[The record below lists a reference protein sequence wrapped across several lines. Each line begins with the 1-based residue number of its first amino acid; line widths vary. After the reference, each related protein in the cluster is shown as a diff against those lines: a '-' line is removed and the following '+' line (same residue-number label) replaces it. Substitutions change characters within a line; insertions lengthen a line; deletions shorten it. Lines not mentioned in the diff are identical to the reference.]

1 MGNEGGDEAV
11 LTLVIF
17 GTLVG
22 FLLLGVPIAI
32 SLGLTAVLT
41 FVFLGEG
48 FVLTMV
54 AQRMYSST
62 TAFTLLAIPFF
73 ILAGNLMNTGGITKR
88 VFRFALALVG
98 HLRGGL
104 GHVNVV
110 ASMIFSG
117 MSGAAV
123 ADAAGLGLVEMEAM
137 TKSGYDRRFSAAI
150 TAASSTIGP
159 VVPPSIAFVI
169 YGSITGVSV
178 GKLFLAGCT
187 PGVLMGIALMVAV
200 YFVSR
205 RRNYPKEA
213 MASFK
218 ELLSSAK
225 EALLAL
231 GTPVIII
238 GGILGGIFT
247 PTEAAVVASVYALF
261 LGLVVYK
268 ELAVR
273 DLPGILW
280 DTLVHTLR
288 VMFIISAAGFFGWL
302 LIHQRIPEQVITGL
316 TELTANRWS
325 LLMIIIFVLL
335 VLGCFL
341 EGIAVLVITIPVF
354 MPLIALY
361 GIDPVQFGVIMIL
374 CSMLGLL
381 TPPVGMSLYAVSSI
395 SGVSIGPLT
404 REMWPYLLG
413 IFLVLLI
420 MTFFS
425 GFSLWLPNLLMGP

>member
-1 MGNEGGDEAV
+1 M

-17 GTLVG
+17 GTLVA

-32 SLGLTAVLT
+32 SMGLTAVLT
-41 FVFLGEG
+41 FIFMGEG
-48 FVLTMV
+48 FVLPMV

-73 ILAGNLMNTGGITKR
+73 ILAGNLMNTGGITRR
-88 VFRFALALVG
+88 VFGFALALVG

-110 ASMIFSG
+110 SSMIFSG

-123 ADAAGLGLVEMEAM
+123 ADAAGLGMVELEAM

-159 VVPPSIAFVI
+159 VVPPSIPFVI

-187 PGVLMGIALMVAV
+187 PGVLMGVAMMVAV

-213 MASFK
+213 VASFK
-218 ELLSSAK
+218 ELISTGK
-225 EALLAL
+225 EASLAL

-261 LGLVVYK
+261 LGLVIYR
-268 ELAVR
+268 ELTIQ
-273 DLPGILW
+273 DLPRVLW
-280 DTLVHTLR
+280 DTLVHTIR

-302 LIHQRIPEQVITGL
+302 LIHQRIPDQVITGL
-316 TELTANRWS
+316 TALTSIRWV
-325 LLMIIIFVLL
+325 LLLIIIFILL

-354 MPLIALY
+354 MPLIERY

-395 SGVSIGPLT
+395 SGVSIGALT
-404 REMWPYLLG
+404 QEMWPYLLG
-413 IFLVLLI
+413 IFMVLLTMSFI
-420 MTFFS
+420 PQM
-425 GFSLWLPNLLMGP
+425 SLWLPSLLMGP

>member
-1 MGNEGGDEAV
+1 
-11 LTLVIF
+11 
-17 GTLVG
+17 
-22 FLLLGVPIAI
+22 
-32 SLGLTAVLT
+32 
-41 FVFLGEG
+41 
-48 FVLTMV
+48 
-54 AQRMYSST
+54 
-62 TAFTLLAIPFF
+62 
-73 ILAGNLMNTGGITKR
+73 
-88 VFRFALALVG
+88 
-98 HLRGGL
+98 
-104 GHVNVV
+104 
-110 ASMIFSG
+110 MIFSG

-123 ADAAGLGLVEMEAM
+123 ADAAGLGLVELEAM
-137 TKSGYDRRFSAAI
+137 TKSGYDRQFSAAI

-159 VVPPSIAFVI
+159 VVPPSIPFVI
-169 YGSITGVSV
+169 YGSMTGVSV

-205 RRNYPKEA
+205 RRNYSKEA
-213 MASFK
+213 VASFK
-218 ELLSSAK
+218 ELISTGK
-225 EALLAL
+225 EASLAL

-261 LGLVVYK
+261 LGLVIYR
-268 ELAVR
+268 ELTIQ
-273 DLPGILW
+273 DLPRVLW
-280 DTLVHTLR
+280 DTLVHTIR

-302 LIHQRIPEQVITGL
+302 LIHQRIPDQVITGL
-316 TELTANRWS
+316 TALTSIRWV
-325 LLMIIIFVLL
+325 LLLIIIFILL

-354 MPLIALY
+354 MPLTERY

-413 IFLVLLI
+413 IFVVLLI
-420 MTFFS
+420 MSFIPQM
-425 GFSLWLPNLLMGP
+425 SLWLPTLLMGP

>member
-1 MGNEGGDEAV
+1 VGEAV

-17 GTLVG
+17 AMLVG
-22 FLLLGVPIAI
+22 FMFLGVPVAV
-32 SLGLTAVLT
+32 SMGLTAVLT
-41 FVFLGEG
+41 FIFLGEG

-73 ILAGNLMNTGGITKR
+73 ILAGNLMNMGGITRR

-98 HLRGGL
+98 HFRGGL

-159 VVPPSIAFVI
+159 VVPPSIPFVI

-187 PGVLMGIALMVAV
+187 PGVLMGIAMMVAV

-205 RRNYPKEA
+205 RRNYPKES

-218 ELLSSAK
+218 ELMNSTR
-225 EALLAL
+225 EASLAL

-247 PTEAAVVASVYALF
+247 PTEAAVVASVYALV
-261 LGLVVYK
+261 LGLVVYR
-268 ELAVR
+268 ELTVR
-273 DLPGILW
+273 DLPRILW

-316 TELTANRWS
+316 TALTGSKWG
-325 LLMIIIFVLL
+325 LFTIIIFILL

-341 EGIAVLVITIPVF
+341 EGIAVW
-354 MPLIALY
+354 
-361 GIDPVQFGVIMIL
+361 
-374 CSMLGLL
+374 
-381 TPPVGMSLYAVSSI
+381 SSP
-395 SGVSIGPLT
+395 S
-404 REMWPYLLG
+404 PY
-413 IFLVLLI
+413 
-420 MTFFS
+420 S
-425 GFSLWLPNLLMGP
+425 CR

>member
-1 MGNEGGDEAV
+1 M

-17 GTLVG
+17 GTLVA

-32 SLGLTAVLT
+32 SMGLTAVLT
-41 FVFLGEG
+41 FIFLGEG
-48 FVLTMV
+48 FVLPMV

-73 ILAGNLMNTGGITKR
+73 ILAGNLMNTGGITRR
-88 VFRFALALVG
+88 VFGFALALVG

-110 ASMIFSG
+110 SSMIFSG

-123 ADAAGLGLVEMEAM
+123 ADAAGLGMVELEAM

-159 VVPPSIAFVI
+159 VVPPSIPFVI

-187 PGVLMGIALMVAV
+187 PGVLMGVAMMVAV

-213 MASFK
+213 VASFK
-218 ELLSSAK
+218 ELISTGK
-225 EALLAL
+225 EASLAL

-261 LGLVVYK
+261 LGLVIYR
-268 ELAVR
+268 ELTIQ
-273 DLPGILW
+273 DLPRVLW
-280 DTLVHTLR
+280 DTLVHTIR

-302 LIHQRIPEQVITGL
+302 LIHQRIPDQVITGL
-316 TELTANRWS
+316 TALTSIRWV
-325 LLMIIIFVLL
+325 LLLIIIFILL

-354 MPLIALY
+354 MPLIERY

-395 SGVSIGPLT
+395 SGVSIGALT

-413 IFLVLLI
+413 IFVVLLI
-420 MTFFS
+420 MSFIPQM
-425 GFSLWLPNLLMGP
+425 SLWLPSLLMGP

>member
-1 MGNEGGDEAV
+1 VGEAV

-17 GTLVG
+17 AMLVG
-22 FLLLGVPIAI
+22 FMFLGVPVAV
-32 SLGLTAVLT
+32 SMGLTAVLT
-41 FVFLGEG
+41 FVFLGQE

-73 ILAGNLMNTGGITKR
+73 ILAGNLMNTGGITRR

-98 HLRGGL
+98 HFRGGL

-137 TKSGYDRRFSAAI
+137 TKAGYSPRFSAAI

-159 VVPPSIAFVI
+159 VVPPSIPFVI

-187 PGVLMGIALMVAV
+187 PGVLMGIAMMIGV
-200 YFVSR
+200 YIVSR
-205 RRNYPKEA
+205 RRNYPKES

-218 ELLSSAK
+218 ELVNSAE
-225 EALLAL
+225 EASLAL

-261 LGLVVYK
+261 LGLVVYR
-268 ELAVR
+268 ELTVR
-273 DLPGILW
+273 DLPRVLW
-280 DTLVHTLR
+280 DTLMHTLR

-316 TELTANRWS
+316 TALTGSKWG
-325 LLMIIIFVLL
+325 LLMVIIFILL

-361 GIDPVQFGVIMIL
+361 GINDVQFGVIMTL

-395 SGVSIGPLT
+395 SGVPIGPLT

-420 MTFFS
+420 MTFFPN
-425 GFSLWLPNLLMGP
+425 FSLWLPNLLMGP

>member
-1 MGNEGGDEAV
+1 M

-17 GTLVG
+17 GTLLA

-32 SLGLTAVLT
+32 SMGLTAVLT
-41 FVFLGEG
+41 FIFMGEG
-48 FVLTMV
+48 FVLPMV

-73 ILAGNLMNTGGITKR
+73 ILAGNLMNTGGITRR
-88 VFRFALALVG
+88 VFGFALALVG

-110 ASMIFSG
+110 SSMIFSG

-159 VVPPSIAFVI
+159 VVPPSIPFVI

-187 PGVLMGIALMVAV
+187 PGVLMGVAMMVAV

-213 MASFK
+213 VASFK
-218 ELLSSAK
+218 ELISTGK
-225 EALLAL
+225 EASLAL

-261 LGLVVYK
+261 LGLVIYR
-268 ELAVR
+268 ELTIQ
-273 DLPGILW
+273 DLPRVLW
-280 DTLVHTLR
+280 DTLVHTIR

-302 LIHQRIPEQVITGL
+302 LIHQRIPDQVITGL
-316 TELTANRWS
+316 TALTSIRWV
-325 LLMIIIFVLL
+325 LLLIIIFILL

-354 MPLIALY
+354 MPLIERY

-395 SGVSIGPLT
+395 SGVSIGALT

-413 IFLVLLI
+413 IFMVLLTMSFI
-420 MTFFS
+420 PQM
-425 GFSLWLPNLLMGP
+425 SLWLPSLLMGP

>member
-1 MGNEGGDEAV
+1 M

-17 GTLVG
+17 GTLVA

-32 SLGLTAVLT
+32 SMGLTAVLT
-41 FVFLGEG
+41 FIFLGEG
-48 FVLTMV
+48 FVLPMV

-73 ILAGNLMNTGGITKR
+73 ILAGNLMNTGGITRR
-88 VFRFALALVG
+88 VFGFALALVG

-110 ASMIFSG
+110 SSMIFSG

-123 ADAAGLGLVEMEAM
+123 ADAAGLGMVELEAM

-159 VVPPSIAFVI
+159 VVPPSIPFVI

-187 PGVLMGIALMVAV
+187 PGVLMGVAMMVAV

-213 MASFK
+213 VASFK
-218 ELLSSAK
+218 ELISTGK
-225 EALLAL
+225 EASLAL

-261 LGLVVYK
+261 LGLVIYR
-268 ELAVR
+268 ELTIQ
-273 DLPGILW
+273 DLPRVLW
-280 DTLVHTLR
+280 DTLVHTIR

-302 LIHQRIPEQVITGL
+302 LIHQRIPDQVITGL
-316 TELTANRWS
+316 TALTSIRWV
-325 LLMIIIFVLL
+325 LLLIIIFILL

-354 MPLIALY
+354 MPLIERY

-395 SGVSIGPLT
+395 SGVSIGALT

-413 IFLVLLI
+413 IFMVLLI
-420 MTFFS
+420 MSFIPQM
-425 GFSLWLPNLLMGP
+425 SLWLPTLLMGP

>member
-1 MGNEGGDEAV
+1 
-11 LTLVIF
+11 
-17 GTLVG
+17 
-22 FLLLGVPIAI
+22 
-32 SLGLTAVLT
+32 
-41 FVFLGEG
+41 
-48 FVLTMV
+48 
-54 AQRMYSST
+54 
-62 TAFTLLAIPFF
+62 
-73 ILAGNLMNTGGITKR
+73 
-88 VFRFALALVG
+88 
-98 HLRGGL
+98 
-104 GHVNVV
+104 
-110 ASMIFSG
+110 

-159 VVPPSIAFVI
+159 VVPPSIPFVI

-187 PGVLMGIALMVAV
+187 PGVLMGIAMMVGV
-200 YFVSR
+200 YVVSR
-205 RRNYPKEA
+205 RRNYPKEP

-218 ELLSSAK
+218 ELVSSSK
-225 EALLAL
+225 EASLAL

-261 LGLVVYK
+261 LGLVVYR
-268 ELAVR
+268 ELTVR
-273 DLPGILW
+273 DLPRVLW
-280 DTLVHTLR
+280 DTLMHTLR

-316 TELTANRWS
+316 TALTGSKWG
-325 LLMIIIFVLL
+325 LFMIIIFILL

-361 GIDPVQFGVIMIL
+361 GINEVQFGVIMTL

-420 MTFFS
+420 MTFFPD
-425 GFSLWLPNLLMGP
+425 FSLWLPNLLMGP

>member
-1 MGNEGGDEAV
+1 M

-17 GTLVG
+17 ATLVG
-22 FLLLGVPIAI
+22 FMFLGVPVAV
-32 SLGLTAVLT
+32 SMGLTAALT
-41 FVFLGEG
+41 FVFLGQG

-73 ILAGNLMNTGGITKR
+73 ILAGNLMNTGGITRR

-98 HLRGGL
+98 HFRGGL

-137 TKSGYDRRFSAAI
+137 TKAGYSPRFSAAV

-159 VVPPSIAFVI
+159 VVPPSIPFVI

-187 PGVLMGIALMVAV
+187 PGVLMGIAMMCGV

-205 RRNYPKEA
+205 RRNYPKEQ

-218 ELLSSAK
+218 ELVISAK
-225 EALLAL
+225 EASLAL

-261 LGLVVYK
+261 LGLVVYR
-268 ELAVR
+268 ELTVR
-273 DLPGILW
+273 DLPRILW
-280 DTLVHTLR
+280 DTLMHTLR

-316 TELTANRWS
+316 TALTGSKWG
-325 LLMIIIFVLL
+325 LLMIIIFILL

-361 GIDPVQFGVIMIL
+361 NINDVQFGVIMTL

-413 IFLVLLI
+413 IFIVLLI
-420 MTFFS
+420 MTFFPD
-425 GFSLWLPNLLMGP
+425 FSLWLPDLLMGP

>member
-1 MGNEGGDEAV
+1 M

-17 GTLVG
+17 GTLVA

-32 SLGLTAVLT
+32 SMGLTAVLT
-41 FVFLGEG
+41 FIFLGEG
-48 FVLTMV
+48 FVLPMV

-73 ILAGNLMNTGGITKR
+73 ILAGNLMNTGGITRR
-88 VFRFALALVG
+88 VFGFALALVG

-110 ASMIFSG
+110 SSMIFSG

-123 ADAAGLGLVEMEAM
+123 ADAAGLGMVELEAM

-159 VVPPSIAFVI
+159 VVPPSIPFVI

-178 GKLFLAGCT
+178 GKLFLGGCT
-187 PGVLMGIALMVAV
+187 PGVLMGIAMMVAV

-213 MASFK
+213 VASFK
-218 ELLSSAK
+218 ELISTGK
-225 EALLAL
+225 EASLAL

-261 LGLVVYK
+261 LGLVIYR
-268 ELAVR
+268 ELTIQ
-273 DLPGILW
+273 DLPRVLW
-280 DTLVHTLR
+280 DTLVHTIR

-302 LIHQRIPEQVITGL
+302 LIHQRIPDQVITGL
-316 TELTANRWS
+316 TALTSIRWV
-325 LLMIIIFVLL
+325 LLLIIIFILL

-354 MPLIALY
+354 MPLIERY

-395 SGVSIGPLT
+395 SGVSIGALT

-413 IFLVLLI
+413 ILVVLLI
-420 MTFFS
+420 MSFIPQM
-425 GFSLWLPNLLMGP
+425 SLWLPTLLMGP

>member
-1 MGNEGGDEAV
+1 LGDEGDEAV

-17 GTLVG
+17 GTLVA

-32 SLGLTAVLT
+32 SMGLTAVLT
-41 FVFLGEG
+41 FIFMGEG
-48 FVLTMV
+48 FVLPMV

-73 ILAGNLMNTGGITKR
+73 ILAGNLMNTGGITRR
-88 VFRFALALVG
+88 VFGFALALVG

-110 ASMIFSG
+110 SSMIFSG

-123 ADAAGLGLVEMEAM
+123 ADAAGLGMVELEAM

-159 VVPPSIAFVI
+159 VVPPSIPFVI

-187 PGVLMGIALMVAV
+187 PGVLMGLAMMVAV

-213 MASFK
+213 VASFK
-218 ELLSSAK
+218 ELISTGK
-225 EALLAL
+225 EASLAL

-261 LGLVVYK
+261 LGLVIYR
-268 ELAVR
+268 ELTIQ
-273 DLPGILW
+273 DLPRVLW
-280 DTLVHTLR
+280 DTLVHTIR

-302 LIHQRIPEQVITGL
+302 LIHQRIPDQVITGL
-316 TELTANRWS
+316 TALTSIRWV
-325 LLMIIIFVLL
+325 LLLIIIFILL

-354 MPLIALY
+354 MPLIERY

-395 SGVSIGPLT
+395 SGVSIGALT

-413 IFLVLLI
+413 IFMVLLTMSFI
-420 MTFFS
+420 PQM
-425 GFSLWLPNLLMGP
+425 SLWLPSLLMGP

>member
-1 MGNEGGDEAV
+1 M

-17 GTLVG
+17 GVLVG
-22 FLLLGVPIAI
+22 FMFLGVPIAV
-32 SLGLTAVLT
+32 SMGLTAVLT
-41 FVFLGEG
+41 FVFLGQG

-73 ILAGNLMNTGGITKR
+73 ILAGNLMNSGGITRR

-98 HLRGGL
+98 HFRGGL

-137 TKSGYDRRFSAAI
+137 TKAGYSPRFSAAV

-159 VVPPSIAFVI
+159 VVPPSIPFVI

-187 PGVLMGIALMVAV
+187 PGVLMGIAMMIGV
-200 YFVSR
+200 YFVSKR
-205 RRNYPKEA
+205 RKYPKEA
-213 MASFK
+213 MASFR
-218 ELLSSAK
+218 ELASSAK
-225 EALLAL
+225 EASLAL

-247 PTEAAVVASVYALF
+247 PTEAAVVASLYALF

-268 ELAVR
+268 ELTLR
-273 DLPGILW
+273 GLPRIFW
-280 DTLVHTLR
+280 DTLLHTLR

-302 LIHQRIPEQVITGL
+302 LIHQRIPEQVIRGL
-316 TELTANRWS
+316 TAFTASSWG
-325 LLMIIIFVLL
+325 LLIIIIFILL

-361 GIDPVQFGVIMIL
+361 GINEVQFGVIMTL

-395 SGVSIGPLT
+395 SGVPIGPLT

-420 MTFFS
+420 VTFLPH
-425 GFSLWLPNLLMGP
+425 FSLWLPNILMGP

>member
-1 MGNEGGDEAV
+1 V

-17 GTLVG
+17 ATLVA
-22 FLLLGVPIAI
+22 FLVLGVPIAVA
-32 SLGLTAVLT
+32 LGLTAVLA
-41 FVFLGEG
+41 FVFMGEG
-48 FVLTMV
+48 FVLPIV
-54 AQRMYSST
+54 AQRMYSAT
-62 TAFTLLAIPFF
+62 TGFTLLAIPFF
-73 ILAGNLMNTGGITKR
+73 ILAGNLMNTGGVTKR

-98 HLRGGL
+98 HFRGGL

-110 ASMIFSG
+110 SSMIFSG

-159 VVPPSIAFVI
+159 VVPPSIPFVI

-178 GKLFLAGCT
+178 GKLFLAGCL
-187 PGVLMGIALMVAV
+187 PGVMMGLSMMIAV

-205 RRNYPKEA
+205 RRNYPREQRVSLKELVI
-213 MASFK
+213 SFK
-218 ELLSSAK
+218 EASLS
-225 EALLAL
+225 L

-247 PTEAAVVASVYALF
+247 PTEAAVVASIYALI
-261 LGLVVYK
+261 LGLVVYR
-268 ELAVR
+268 ELSFR
-273 DLPGILW
+273 DLPRIFW
-280 DTLVHTLR
+280 DSLMHTVR
-288 VMFIISAAGFFGWL
+288 VMFIIAAAGFFGWFM
-302 LIHQRIPEQVITGL
+302 IHQRIPEQVITGL
-316 TELTANRWS
+316 TALTSIPWILMLIIVLI
-325 LLMIIIFVLL
+325 LLA
-335 VLGCFL
+335 LGCFL

-354 MPLIALY
+354 MPLIERY
-361 GIDPVQFGVIMIL
+361 SIDPVQFGVIMIL

-395 SGVSIGPLT
+395 SKVPIGPLT

-420 MTFFS
+420 MTYVPQFS
-425 GFSLWLPNLLMGP
+425 QWLPNYFM